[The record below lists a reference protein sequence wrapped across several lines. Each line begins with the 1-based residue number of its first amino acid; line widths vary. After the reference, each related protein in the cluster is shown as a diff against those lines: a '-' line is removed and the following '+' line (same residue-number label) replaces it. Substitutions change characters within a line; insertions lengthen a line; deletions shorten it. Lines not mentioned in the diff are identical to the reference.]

1 MSASIS
7 LNAQRPY
14 IILCVKLLADQS
26 ETPNDSFKR
35 VATLGEQ
42 RLRSPRAGQR
52 ADEVEEEEEE
62 EGRGGR
68 ERLDRRPS
76 VGLRAAF
83 ALLAAAPLLLA
94 LRPLFLPVGEAG
106 IAVQL
111 RAANALLRAAPH

>member
-52 ADEVEEEEEE
+52 ADEVEEEE
-62 EGRGGR
+62 R
-68 ERLDRRPS
+68 
-76 VGLRAAF
+76 
-83 ALLAAAPLLLA
+83 
-94 LRPLFLPVGEAG
+94 
-106 IAVQL
+106 
-111 RAANALLRAAPH
+111 